1 MLVQV
6 TAFEAKEMAAVGVFE
21 TGSAEEKAFIQAANA
36 LRDDIEF
43 ALAPSAAG
51 LTAPAMTL
59 YKTFDDREMSYEG
72 PWETKVLQAWL
83 LTKSLPLVARL
94 DQYAP

>member
-6 TAFEAKEMAAVGVFE
+6 TAFKAKEMAAVGVFE
-21 TGSAEEKAFIQAANA
+21 TGSAEEKAFIQAADA

-72 PWETKVLQAWL
+72 PWETKALQAWL